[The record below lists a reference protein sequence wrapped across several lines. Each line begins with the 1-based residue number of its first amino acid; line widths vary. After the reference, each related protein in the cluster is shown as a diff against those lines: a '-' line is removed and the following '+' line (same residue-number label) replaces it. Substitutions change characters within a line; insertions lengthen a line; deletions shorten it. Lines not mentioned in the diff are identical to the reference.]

1 VTPDVLSARVDVII
15 SNAERA
21 LAKQAVKTQGLMF
34 DQMSLLLNKLALD
47 SEGLIIQNQANR
59 NILAQ
64 AGQYFNNSMGEY
76 NDSINTLP
84 NTLGNINSQ
93 NALYFDAVVDSF
105 KPNSLYITSIRNQ
118 TIVQIESLLLNEGIE
133 LTLKQ
138 PIISILNQN
147 INTGAAYSDLVKQLR
162 TFILG
167 NNEVEG
173 TLLRYS
179 KQIVTDTLFN
189 YNRALQE
196 AVSVNSGLIWIKYT
210 GVVTLKKL
218 PKKSPAYSDPG
229 KKLVTTR
236 DFCLSRIGKYYHKK
250 EVEKWATLTWDGK
263 RAGTTSSTIFIYAGG
278 YNCRHQLIY
287 VHESTVPK
295 INLDRVN

>member
-1 VTPDVLSARVDVII
+1 MTPDVLSARVDVII

-21 LAKQAVKTQGLMF
+21 LAKQALKTQGLMF

-93 NALYFDAVVDSF
+93 NALYFDTVVDSF

-196 AVSVNSGLIWIKYT
+196 AVSVNSGLTWIKYLGGAMDT
-210 GVVTLKKL
+210 
-218 PKKSPAYSDPG
+218 S
-229 KKLVTTR
+229 R
-236 DFCLSRIGKYYHKK
+236 DFCLSRIGNYYHKT
-250 EVEKWATLTWDGK
+250 EVEKWAAGTWAGK
-263 RAGTTSSTIFIYAGG
+263 RAGTNSSTIFIYAGG